1 MAIKELVLRKRIEEK
16 RTALEKLQE
25 AAKDLETR
33 EAELAAREAELEEA
47 LEEVSNDEEKAA
59 FDEALEAYEKDKE
72 ELDTAKEENAKEG
85 DDLQAEIE
93 ELEKELDERTDK
105 KNEAV
110 EKVEKTPAEKETRKE
125 MNHMIYRTF
134 AKMTME
140 ERTAIVEREDVKAFL
155 GEIRNRLQN
164 RAVANASV
172 TIPNI
177 LVGVIYQNA
186 EESSKLL
193 KHVRV
198 ENVPGI
204 ARLIVDGGFPEA
216 VWTEQCANLNELNIG
231 LYDMEVD
238 GYKVG
243 GYIKVCNAILED
255 SDIDLASL
263 ITEKLGRAIGYALDK
278 AIVAGTGTKMPLGFA
293 TRLLQSSKPAN
304 YRSTQLDW
312 KNLNSTNVTKIS
324 AANSTG
330 TKLFE
335 NIINAAGALNGK
347 YSTTKFWVM
356 NEKTKTA
363 LLTAA
368 LSINAA
374 GAIVTGLGDQMPIIG
389 GAIETLDFIPD
400 NMIFGGYEACYFL
413 AQRAGATI
421 DQNEHVFWLQDETA
435 FKGTARYDGAPAI
448 PDAFVAIGINNTDVA
463 LTNITFAADTANTEA
478 SA

>member
-93 ELEKELDERTDK
+93 ELEKELDERTAK

-125 MNHMIYRTF
+125 LNSMIYRTF

-140 ERTAIVEREDVKAFL
+140 ERTAIVEREDVKTFL

-216 VWTEQCANLNELNIG
+216 VWTEQCANINELNIG

-293 TRLLQSSKPAN
+293 TRLLQSSQPAN
-304 YRSTQLDW
+304 YRSTQLAW
-312 KNLNSTNVTKIS
+312 KNLNSTNVKKITS
-324 AANSTG
+324 ANSTG
-330 TKLFE
+330 IKLFE
-335 NIINAAGALNGK
+335 GIIDAAGGLNGK

-389 GAIETLDFIPD
+389 GAIEVLDFIPD

-421 DQNEHVFWLQDETA
+421 DQSEHVFWLQDETA

>member
-16 RTALEKLQE
+16 RTALAKNQE

-93 ELEKELDERTDK
+93 ELEKELDERTAK
-105 KNEAV
+105 KNEAAK
-110 EKVEKTPAEKETRKE
+110 KVEKTPAEKETRKE

-140 ERTAIVEREDVKAFL
+140 ERTAIVEREDVKTFL
-155 GEIRNRLQN
+155 GEIRNRLQS
-164 RAVANASV
+164 RAVTNASV
-172 TIPNI
+172 TIPNV

-216 VWTEQCANLNELNIG
+216 VWTEQCANLNELSIG

-243 GYIKVCNAILED
+243 GFIKVCNAILED
-255 SDIDLASL
+255 SDIDLAST
-263 ITEKLGRAIGYALDK
+263 ITEKLGLAIGYALDK

-293 TRLLQSSKPAN
+293 TRLLQASQPAN
-304 YRSTQLDW
+304 YRSRRVAKPRGILVPVPAT
-312 KNLNSTNVTKIS
+312 
-324 AANSTG
+324 
-330 TKLFE
+330 
-335 NIINAAGALNGK
+335 
-347 YSTTKFWVM
+347 M
-356 NEKTKTA
+356 
-363 LLTAA
+363 A
-368 LSINAA
+368 LS
-374 GAIVTGLGDQMPIIG
+374 
-389 GAIETLDFIPD
+389 
-400 NMIFGGYEACYFL
+400 
-413 AQRAGATI
+413 RA
-421 DQNEHVFWLQDETA
+421 
-435 FKGTARYDGAPAI
+435 
-448 PDAFVAIGINNTDVA
+448 
-463 LTNITFAADTANTEA
+463 
-478 SA
+478 

>member
-16 RTALEKLQE
+16 RTALAKLQE

-110 EKVEKTPAEKETRKE
+110 EKVEKTQAEKETRKE

-155 GEIRNRLQN
+155 GEIRDRLQN

-293 TRLLQSSKPAN
+293 TRLLQSSQPAN
-304 YRSTQLDW
+304 YRSTQLTW

-335 NIINAAGALNGK
+335 NIINAAG
-347 YSTTKFWVM
+347 
-356 NEKTKTA
+356 
-363 LLTAA
+363 
-368 LSINAA
+368 
-374 GAIVTGLGDQMPIIG
+374 P
-389 GAIETLDFIPD
+389 PD
-400 NMIFGGYEACYFL
+400 RGPQH
-413 AQRAGATI
+413 QRCRR
-421 DQNEHVFWLQDETA
+421 DRN
-435 FKGTARYDGAPAI
+435 RPRRS
-448 PDAFVAIGINNTDVA
+448 DAHHRRRDRDPRLHPGQHD
-463 LTNITFAADTANTEA
+463 LRRL
-478 SA
+478 